1 MNNQSTKTEQN
12 ETLKLGDLF
21 SDQDNDELTEYLSLS
36 IEHVDGD
43 IKISLTTVEASPTTY
58 SSSLNQITSSSLQN
72 LILGN
77 EDLAT

>member
-1 MNNQSTKTEQN
+1 MDNQSTKTEQN
-12 ETLKLGDLF
+12 ETLQLDDLF

-36 IEHVDGD
+36 IEHIDGD
-43 IKISLTTVEASPTTY
+43 TNISLTTVEASPTTY